1 MPPDPGKDKQH
12 TRARLLPNTEHYCTV
27 LYSTI
32 LPEALVVR
40 PKHNWAE
47 LQQSLLEVQR
57 CRLTGQLS
65 VLYCTALRHVCTVQ
79 CTGNSGAV
87 MCCCGSCSTILLQY
101 STVQETRC
109 PKTYANCSPPVHF
122 CHTNVQETHYSTVLH
137 AAAVERKNL
146 KTKPCELPTR
156 CSAARK
162 GLGEVHQSQ
171 ENL

>member
-101 STVQETRC
+101 STVLYRRPDVRKHMLTAVRLSISATQMYKKRT
-109 PKTYANCSPPVHF
+109 
-122 CHTNVQETHYSTVLH
+122 TVLYCTLQL
-137 AAAVERKNL
+137 EPEQLLPR
-146 KTKPCELPTR
+146 PCSSPRMSGWSLP
-156 CSAARK
+156 
-162 GLGEVHQSQ
+162 
-171 ENL
+171 